1 MARRDVITKDSGC
14 GYAGKSHLAPFGWGG
29 RDRFTAAQFY
39 GQVWLA
45 SLEART
51 CNCEEDRMNPSTRII
66 RAALL
71 AVAAVLLAAAA
82 VQLRDKRQ
90 VGELT
95 VENIHEQLDALDPVT
110 RAAVVA
116 RLSSDE
122 VKKVRD
128 RQK

>member
-1 MARRDVITKDSGC
+1 
-14 GYAGKSHLAPFGWGG
+14 
-29 RDRFTAAQFY
+29 
-39 GQVWLA
+39 
-45 SLEART
+45 
-51 CNCEEDRMNPSTRII
+51 MNPSTRII

>member
-1 MARRDVITKDSGC
+1 
-14 GYAGKSHLAPFGWGG
+14 
-29 RDRFTAAQFY
+29 
-39 GQVWLA
+39 
-45 SLEART
+45 
-51 CNCEEDRMNPSTRII
+51 MNPSTRII

-90 VGELT
+90 VAELT
-95 VENIHEQLDALDPVT
+95 VQNIHEQLDALDPVT
-110 RAAVVA
+110 RAAVAA

>member
-1 MARRDVITKDSGC
+1 
-14 GYAGKSHLAPFGWGG
+14 
-29 RDRFTAAQFY
+29 
-39 GQVWLA
+39 
-45 SLEART
+45 
-51 CNCEEDRMNPSTRII
+51 MNPPTRII

-71 AVAAVLLAAAA
+71 AMAAVLLAAAA

>member
-1 MARRDVITKDSGC
+1 
-14 GYAGKSHLAPFGWGG
+14 
-29 RDRFTAAQFY
+29 
-39 GQVWLA
+39 
-45 SLEART
+45 
-51 CNCEEDRMNPSTRII
+51 MNPSTRII

-90 VGELT
+90 VAELT
-95 VENIHEQLDALDPVT
+95 VQNIHEQLDALDPVT

-128 RQK
+128 HEK